1 MTQVPPSSQA
11 GARVQTAVPAK
22 PAASTPFAT
31 LLVDPVSTA
40 QSSTYRFSALGV
52 FGRDS
57 SPESPSHATA
67 SETAR
72 QTGTE
77 GQIRDGEPHTAAV
90 EPERHATRHMVSLRG
105 HAIASNRPP
114 VSTGIV
120 TKQPR
125 AISTSNI
132 AEPTHGLE
140 SELSPD
146 VAVEPARPGHERPH
160 HMRPAPVP
168 QTALRLYET
177 NGVIEVS
184 ARAELSSDAKLRL
197 RRLIEEASAAYGFK
211 PDMIMLNGR
220 PLMSAAPQ
228 PMGEQHG
235 RSTS

>member
-11 GARVQTAVPAK
+11 GAHVQTALPAK

-31 LLVDPVSTA
+31 LLVNPIATA
-40 QSSTYRFSALGV
+40 ESSTYRFSALGV
-52 FGRDS
+52 FGRDT
-57 SPESPSHATA
+57 SPERPDPATA
-67 SETAR
+67 AETAR
-72 QTGTE
+72 QTGAENQIKDSRPNAAAVEPECHPAADLFPLHASPVASMKPPVSAAIVTKLPRTVLTSNIAE
-77 GQIRDGEPHTAAV
+77 PARGQEAEQPPEVAV
-90 EPERHATRHMVSLRG
+90 EPERH
-105 HAIASNRPP
+105 
-114 VSTGIV
+114 
-120 TKQPR
+120 
-125 AISTSNI
+125 
-132 AEPTHGLE
+132 
-140 SELSPD
+140 
-146 VAVEPARPGHERPH
+146 GHETPH
-160 HMRPAPVP
+160 HMRPVPVP
-168 QTALRLYET
+168 QAALRIHES

>member
-77 GQIRDGEPHTAAV
+77 GQIRDGQPHTAAV
-90 EPERHATRHMVSLRG
+90 EPERHTTQHVVSL
-105 HAIASNRPP
+105 HADPIASNRPL
-114 VSTGIV
+114 VSARIM
-120 TKQPR
+120 TKPPR
-125 AISTSNI
+125 AVLMSNI
-132 AEPTHGLE
+132 AEPVHGLE

-146 VAVEPARPGHERPH
+146 AAVEPARPGNERPH

-168 QTALRLYET
+168 PAAIRLYEN

-184 ARAELSSDAKLRL
+184 ARAELSSDEKLRL
-197 RRLIEEASAAYGFK
+197 RRLIEEASAAYGLK
-211 PDMIMLNGR
+211 LDRIMLNGR

-228 PMGEQHG
+228 STGEQHG